1 MPKLAKL
8 AKNALFVSPKKK
20 PNSENDSGAD
30 GNQSRSSN
38 SSTNENGTTTITT
51 TTPNPSGEASLAAA
65 KRRHEDRIP
74 KWLLSEG
81 IDEESFAAILKKCFS
96 LHDKKRLAMVSS

>member
-51 TTPNPSGEASLAAA
+51 TPNPSGEASLAAA

-81 IDEESFAAILKKCFS
+81 INEESFATILKKCFS

>member
-51 TTPNPSGEASLAAA
+51 TPNPSGEASLAAA

-74 KWLLSEG
+74 KWLLSKG
-81 IDEESFAAILKKCFS
+81 IDEVSFATILKKCFS

>member
-38 SSTNENGTTTITT
+38 SSTNENGTTTIT